1 MNFDQ
6 NAHPHLIEQVAGFA
20 GMTGAFEVDITGRF
34 EASHYL
40 YSYFP
45 DGSDEPLH
53 GHSWKV
59 IVTLARKDGGV
70 DAKGLSVDYLA
81 ARIRLDEMLDRLEH
95 VVINRLPEFEGVNPT
110 SENIA
115 RWFFAGLRREAEAAG
130 GVIRR
135 VRIFEGPE
143 NSAVFEPE
151 LKRD

>member
-6 NAHPHLIEQVAGFA
+6 NAHPELITHTAGFA
-20 GMTGAFEVDITGRF
+20 SAGGFFEVDIEGRF

-40 YSYFP
+40 YAYFP

-59 IVTLARKDGGV
+59 IVTLSRKDGAV

-81 ARIRLDEMLDRLEH
+81 ARQRLDLMLERLEH
-95 VVINRLPEFEGVNPT
+95 VVINSLAEFKGINPT

-115 RWFFAGLRREAEAAG
+115 RWFATGLRAEAEQAG
-130 GVIRR
+130 GVVRR

-143 NSAVFEPE
+143 NSAVFEPA
-151 LKRD
+151 R